1 MAKYVA
7 FLRGINVGGKKII
20 KMEILRGIFESLGLS
35 NVQTYIASGNVLF
48 DTRAKNEKTLRS
60 KLEKGMEESL
70 GHEVRVAL
78 LEFSEVASIVDQ
90 DPFKG
95 IKASADVAL
104 FVTFL
109 AEEPAQSP
117 KLPFVFPKDNLEVI
131 ALQGRAAFIIA
142 RRKQNGMF
150 GFPNDFIEKQFG
162 VTGTTRNW
170 NTVQKIAA
178 LVAA

>member
-1 MAKYVA
+1 MTKYVA

-20 KMEILRGIFESLGLS
+20 KMEILRGIFEALGMS

-48 DTRAKNEKTLRS
+48 DTRARSEKALRS
-60 KLEKGMEESL
+60 KLESGM

-78 LEFSEVASIVDQ
+78 FEFPEVASIVDQ

-95 IKASADVAL
+95 IKATPDVAL

-109 AEEPAQSP
+109 AEKPKQSP
-117 KLPFVFPKDNLEVI
+117 KLPFVFAKENLEVI
-131 ALQGRAAFIIA
+131 ALVGRAAFIVA

-178 LVAA
+178 LVTD